1 MVSSSSL
8 SSKSDNITKDA
19 NVRGWPL
26 EEVEE
31 KINDNSLAVRDDG
44 DDSEDVSEVT
54 AIRLRTRVCN
64 SWRRMLMLFVVVT
77 LIICCQSAFTAL
89 LIS

>member
-19 NVRGWPL
+19 NVRCWPL
-26 EEVEE
+26 EDVEE

-44 DDSEDVSEVT
+44 DDSEDVREVT

-64 SWRRMLMLFVVVT
+64 RWRRMLMLFVAFT
-77 LIICCQSAFTAL
+77 LRICCLSAFPAF
-89 LIS
+89 IS